1 MLSCGYLH
9 HHQGVPMNQIST
21 QAQTPTFEWR
31 VKELAESKGYTIS
44 TLHRAA
50 DVGYGTIESLWNGK
64 TQRPDLEVLKKVAAV
79 LGVTIPDLMPVK

>member
-1 MLSCGYLH
+1 
-9 HHQGVPMNQIST
+9 MNQTPT
-21 QAQTPTFEWR
+21 QVQTFEWR
-31 VKELAESKGYTIS
+31 VKEIAEKQGYTIS

-64 TQRPDLEVLKKVAAV
+64 TQRPDLEVLKKVASV